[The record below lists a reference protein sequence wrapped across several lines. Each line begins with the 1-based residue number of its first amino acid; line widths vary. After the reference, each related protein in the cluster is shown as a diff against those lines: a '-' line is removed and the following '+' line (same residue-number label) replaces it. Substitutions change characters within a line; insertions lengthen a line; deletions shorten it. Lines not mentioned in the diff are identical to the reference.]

1 MRDLERLQDV
11 VEYRVNPSQLRVV
24 FLGVLAVTCA
34 IFAVGVTVGKRLEP
48 GNTVLAVDP
57 LAELDRA
64 RGSTVDDSDEESNPP
79 ALTYH
84 EELTDRDAVRRRRAP
99 EPESAAEEPARPPQP
114 REVAASRTPER
125 PSPQP
130 APAAAPQPPASS
142 PVPAAA
148 VAPPE
153 PERLPEEPAH
163 PERPQPGE
171 SSVFTLQ
178 VASFETREE
187 AAQFAA
193 DLRGHGHRVF
203 LVRTGTPDRG
213 TWFRVRV
220 GPFFSR
226 RDAVRYQRRFERQER
241 LPTFLVQRR
250 TR

>member
-24 FLGVLAVTCA
+24 FVGVLAVACA

-48 GNTVLAVDP
+48 QNTILAVDP

-64 RGSTVDDSDEESNPP
+64 RAATADAAESEAEAP

-84 EELTDRDAVRRRRAP
+84 EELTDRGALPRPREP
-99 EPESAAEEPARPPQP
+99 EPVAPVAEPVRVTQP
-114 REVAASRTPER
+114 LAI
-125 PSPQP
+125 
-130 APAAAPQPPASS
+130 APAAAPFAQPAPRRPPPVAPQPPVAQPVASS
-142 PVPAAA
+142 DPAQ
-148 VAPPE
+148 
-153 PERLPEEPAH
+153 LPEEPAR

-187 AAQFAA
+187 ANQFAA

-203 LVRTGTPDRG
+203 LVRTGTPERG

-226 RDAVRYQRRFERQER
+226 RDAVSYQQRFERQER

-250 TR
+250 TRGRS